1 MKTSGTLFLIGT
13 PIGNLGDITLR
24 ALDTLRKCELLFCED
39 TRVARKLLNHFNIH
53 KPTRAFHRSSPSRI
67 LASIERELRAGKQ
80 VGYVANAGMPGLCDP
95 GARLVA
101 MCMEKGFSFDVVPGP
116 SALVTALSAMP
127 QEARQFSFFGFPPEH
142 AGEQRKFLE
151 RIARLEHAAIIYVP
165 PHATHVLFCR
175 ELTKLHQEI
184 RYCTLSE
191 LIEGLPENVRG
202 EITLVLMPPSRES
215 ETAELRPAT
224 LETITERWTRRWKH
238 RSAYPFRT
246 PRIQSRR
253 QKRPRP
259 LLRPPLRAWADER
272 LSWCSSSGCSFWAC
286 SDSSSFAR

>member
-165 PHATHVLFCR
+165 PHDLQKFLSLAARSLPPKATHVLFCR

-184 RYCTLSE
+184 RYCRLSE

-224 LETITERWTRRWKH
+224 LETIQRSLRRRGFSERDVL
-238 RSAYPFRT
+238 
-246 PRIQSRR
+246 RI
-253 QKRPRP
+253 
-259 LLRPPLRAWADER
+259 LRAVFPGQGPR
-272 LSWCSSSGCSFWAC
+272 LRTRLYNKE
-286 SDSSSFAR
+286 D